1 MSLCFHQHQDC
12 TAVIIWRT
20 SCFFRTQKDCVSK
33 LTDAM
38 DHKVYILKA
47 RSSGPVPGH
56 VPVPAPAPAPVPVNQ
71 GTPSVSPLP
80 SPAAGSAGG
89 TFQTLSGMDCF
100 SGKNAY
106 GKVSRPETCQQ
117 ECLALPD
124 CAAVV
129 KWGGLCFFR
138 NNALCHKNLV
148 GSPDHTTY
156 LRVNQ
161 QTASQPVQVAASEEQ
176 QFEAIPE
183 HDCFGDGK
191 HNAYHRIGQPS
202 TCKSE
207 CLHNYPDCVAVIIWR
222 EKNMCFFRNQPACKA
237 NAQSAPQHTLFIK
250 KTATSNTFNMQ
261 KDELLPDEGVGGVV
275 HIQTTPRNIA
285 WLRGF
290 ALASSLIVGALL
302 SAVVLQSAIPFT
314 GRLLTTRQHHRVETE
329 ETADMPLINL
339 RSSTA
344 AVEGESIEVA

>member
-1 MSLCFHQHQDC
+1 M
-12 TAVIIWRT
+12 T
-20 SCFFRTQKDCVSK
+20 
-33 LTDAM
+33 
-38 DHKVYILKA
+38 
-47 RSSGPVPGH
+47 
-56 VPVPAPAPAPVPVNQ
+56 
-71 GTPSVSPLP
+71 
-80 SPAAGSAGG
+80 
-89 TFQTLSGMDCF
+89 GMDCF
-100 SGKNAY
+100 GGNNAY

-161 QTASQPVQVAASEEQ
+161 KTASQPVQVAASEEQ

-207 CLHNYPDCVAVIIWR
+207 CLHNYPDCVAVIIWS

-237 NAQSAPQHTLFIK
+237 NAQSAPKHTLFIK
-250 KTATSNTFNMQ
+250 KMAASNTLVMQ
-261 KDELLPDEGVGGVV
+261 KDELLPDESADGMVV
-275 HIQTTPRNIA
+275 SDNNPTTPQSIA
-285 WLRGF
+285 WLRGVT
-290 ALASSLIVGALL
+290 LASSLIAAASL
-302 SAVVLQSAIPFT
+302 SAVVLRSAIPVFH
-314 GRLLTTRQHHRVETE
+314 RWLTTRHHLGVETE
-329 ETADMPLINL
+329 ETADMPLVNL

-344 AVEGESIEVA
+344 AAEEETVEVA